1 MPQELLDILFTE
13 DEIARRIA
21 LLGKQI
27 NEDYRDRGRPLLI
40 AGILKGSVVFC
51 ADLLRNIERTD
62 VAIDFMSVSSYG
74 ASHTHS
80 GEVRLLKDLDD
91 PLEGKDIIIV
101 EDIIDTG
108 LTLSFLK
115 RVLLSR
121 NPASLKICCLLDKPS
136 RRKVEI
142 FADYIGF
149 TIPNDFVVGYGLDY
163 DQKYRNLRYIAAI
176 NPDKLK

>member
-1 MPQELLDILFTE
+1 MHDELIKVLFSE

-21 LLGKQI
+21 VLGGRI
-27 NEDYRDRGRPLLI
+27 NDDYRYRGRPLLI
-40 AGILKGSVVFC
+40 VGILRGSVIFC
-51 ADLLRNIERTD
+51 SDLLRHIERTD

-74 ASHTHS
+74 ASHTTS

-91 PLEGKDIIIV
+91 ALEGKDIIIV

-121 NPASLKICCLLDKPS
+121 HPASLKVCCLLDKPS

-142 FADYIGF
+142 SADYVGF

-163 DQKYRNLRYIAAI
+163 NQKYRNLKYIAVI
-176 NPDKLK
+176 DPDKVK